1 MIETANGEIKE
12 KIIGFLTSLF
22 SDSGVDTDIF
32 EYVDLI
38 DDLGMDSINFVSLI
52 IELEATFD
60 VQIPD
65 EWLLMEKF
73 RTFSQIYSAVYVLIN
88 EKGTGTS
95 NAGQ

>member
-12 KIIGFLTSLF
+12 KIIGILTSLF
-22 SDSGVDTDIF
+22 SDSGVDTDIL

-60 VQIPD
+60 VQFPD

-73 RTFSQIYSAVYVLIN
+73 RTFSQIYSAVDALIN
-88 EKGTGTS
+88 EKGTGTA
-95 NAGQ
+95 NA

>member
-1 MIETANGEIKE
+1 MIKSDNANIKE
-12 KIIGFLTSLF
+12 KIIEILTGLF
-22 SDSGVDTDIF
+22 SNSGVDTDIL

-52 IELEATFD
+52 IELEEAFE

-73 RTFSQIYSAVYVLIN
+73 RTFSQIYSAVDVLIN
-88 EKGTGTS
+88 EKGTGTA
-95 NAGQ
+95 NA

>member
-1 MIETANGEIKE
+1 MIKSDNAHIKE
-12 KIIGFLTSLF
+12 KIIEIMSGLF
-22 SDSGVDTDIF
+22 SNSGVDTDIL

-73 RTFSQIYSAVYVLIN
+73 RTFSQIYSAVDALIN

-95 NAGQ
+95 NAG

>member
-1 MIETANGEIKE
+1 MTETINGEIKE
-12 KIIGFLTSLF
+12 KIIKIMSGLF
-22 SDSGVDTDIF
+22 SDSGVDTDILEF
-32 EYVDLI
+32 VDLI

-73 RTFSQIYSAVYVLIN
+73 KTFSQIYSAVDALIN

-95 NAGQ
+95 NAG

>member
-1 MIETANGEIKE
+1 MIETANGEIME
-12 KIIGFLTSLF
+12 RIIEIMSGLF
-22 SDSGVDTDIF
+22 SDSGVDTDIL

-52 IELEATFD
+52 IELEAAFD

-73 RTFSQIYSAVYVLIN
+73 RTFSQICSAIDALIN

-95 NAGQ
+95 NAG

>member
-12 KIIGFLTSLF
+12 KIIGILTSLF
-22 SDSGVDTDIF
+22 SDSGVDTDIL

>member
-12 KIIGFLTSLF
+12 KIIGILTSLF
-22 SDSGVDTDIF
+22 SDSGVDTDIL

-52 IELEATFD
+52 IELEAAFD

-73 RTFSQIYSAVYVLIN
+73 KTFSQIYSAVDALIN

-95 NAGQ
+95 NAG

>member
-1 MIETANGEIKE
+1 MTETANGEIKE
-12 KIIGFLTSLF
+12 KIIGILTSLF
-22 SDSGVDTDIF
+22 SDSGVDTDIL

-73 RTFSQIYSAVYVLIN
+73 RTFSQIYSAVDALIN
-88 EKGTGTS
+88 EKGTGTA
-95 NAGQ
+95 NA

>member
-1 MIETANGEIKE
+1 MIENVNIEIKE
-12 KIIGFLTSLF
+12 KIIGIMSGLF
-22 SDSGVDTDIF
+22 SDSGIDTDIL

-52 IELEATFD
+52 IELEAAFD

-73 RTFSQIYSAVYVLIN
+73 RTFSQIYSAVDVLIN